1 MGFGNPLTDP
11 AVPDIIVQPELG
23 IIYTTSHKKIAEH
36 GGLSVDDRHIACFAS
51 NPGLKKTT
59 FGTKVQTTQIAPVI
73 LKMLGLDPNS
83 LQGRHNPCFRR
94 IFAVWGLESAITGRL
109 AGLNVS
115 GVDVSVPDAISII
128 MVCRFYREIRLA
140 REALDSVIGESESV
154 LSSMEFKPYDSHS
167 EDLENIPSLTL
178 GDVEQGLRRPDA
190 VMDAG
195 HRMPGI
201 TLVEGCD
208 EERGIMTSNIPASQ
222 PVFSQD
228 EAHPRHYT
236 QKYTLETRSSS
247 NLSHTTRN
255 YPAALDSI
263 HREPQREAYYP
274 RRPVELAAKST
285 MIPLHKMQTSD
296 GMFLDGTVPIPVGN
310 FHQETW

>member
-1 MGFGNPLTDP
+1 MGSRKCL
-11 AVPDIIVQPELG
+11 
-23 IIYTTSHKKIAEH
+23 
-36 GGLSVDDRHIACFAS
+36 
-51 NPGLKKTT
+51 
-59 FGTKVQTTQIAPVI
+59 
-73 LKMLGLDPNS
+73 
-83 LQGRHNPCFRR
+83 
-94 IFAVWGLESAITGRL
+94 TGRL

-140 REALDSVIGESESV
+140 REAVDSVIGGSESV
-154 LSSMEFKPYDSHS
+154 LSSMEFRPYDSHS

-195 HRMPGI
+195 RRVSGI

-208 EERGIMTSNIPASQ
+208 EERGIMTSNIPTSQ

-228 EAHPRHYT
+228 KAHPRHYT
-236 QKYTLETRSSS
+236 QKYSLETRSSS
-247 NLSHTTRN
+247 DLSHTTRN

-263 HREPQREAYYP
+263 HRESQREAYYP

-285 MIPLHKMQTSD
+285 MIPLHKVLTNDS
-296 GMFLDGTVPIPVGN
+296 MFPDGTVPIPAGN
-310 FHQETW
+310 FQY